1 MGKVFEG
8 FPSKVLPYRQD
19 QCLKRKDFQLPTAE
33 GRDHS
38 RSMGTFPIIYFR
50 LSSPWNGRL
59 VSHAKFYHGLTQ
71 KAHEQ
76 LDATA
81 GGSFMSLT
89 LRKVGTLME
98 KIAYIKAGHHATSN
112 HAI

>member
-1 MGKVFEG
+1 MSKVFKG
-8 FPSKVLPYRQD
+8 LPRKVLSSGQE
-19 QCLKRKDFQLPTAE
+19 QCLKNKDFQVPTIE

-38 RSMGTFPIIYFR
+38 RSMGHFQEYILDCPHHGMEDW
-50 LSSPWNGRL
+50 LLMQS
-59 VSHAKFYHGLTQ
+59 FYHGLSQ

-89 LRKVGTLME
+89 LGKLKLLWKR
-98 KIAYIKAGHHATSN
+98 
-112 HAI
+112 